1 MSYALDRRTVLNGLL
16 LTAATSSVFRA
27 TPAQSPAS
35 QGLAATLLA
44 SGPHPSLG
52 HHADT
57 FGRLIGSWAGH
68 YRDRDE
74 TGAVEEGPMEVHF
87 GWVLD
92 GRAVQDTFIAPP
104 RGVAAPAN
112 SERRTYGTTIRVFD
126 PKTESWLAV
135 WHNPITGVR
144 NDLVGRRVR
153 DDIVNFCT
161 VDERPEKW
169 LFTQIKRD
177 SFLWQAFSL
186 ANDGLTWELET
197 DFRLHRIA

>member
-1 MSYALDRRTVLNGLL
+1 MSNALDRRTVLNSLL
-16 LTAATSSVFRA
+16 LTAATSSVSGA
-27 TPAQSPAS
+27 GPAQSPAS
-35 QGLAATLLA
+35 HGLAGTLLA